1 METSE
6 KLSLSISPKLL
17 KAIALSYKSADR
29 VQIEYIDNS
38 IDQADKLFFDE
49 DLDLYTKEINIIV
62 TLSGKSYKDAK
73 ITFEDNCGGI
83 DWLLQ
88 ETIFYIG
95 NSPKSDELFSNGR
108 FGFGMMSFLYFCN
121 QLKVTTKD
129 KHINVDPSIPDYV
142 IEVIFDGKNFD
153 KPGINNVP
161 IVPSGYEYKG
171 NPEDT
176 FTIIELSEFNKEK
189 YSKIDLK
196 KLQSEVELHFDMILR
211 RKNLNIK
218 IIDNRG

>member
-38 IDQADKLFFDE
+38 IDQADKLFFDKE
-49 DLDLYTKEINIIV
+49 LNSYTKEINIIV
-62 TLSGKSYKDAK
+62 TLTGKSYKDAK

-83 DWLLQ
+83 EWLLE
-88 ETIFYIG
+88 ETIYSVG
-95 NSPKSDELFSNGR
+95 NSPKSDELISNGR

-121 QLKVTTKD
+121 RLKATTKD
-129 KHINVDPSIPDYV
+129 KQLNTNAYIQDEV
-142 IEVIFDGKNFD
+142 IEVIFDGNNFD

-161 IVPSGYEYKG
+161 IELSSYVYKG
-171 NPEDT
+171 NSNDA

>member
-1 METSE
+1 MENSE
-6 KLSLSISPKLL
+6 KLALSINPKLL
-17 KAIALSYKSADR
+17 KAIALSYKNPYR
-29 VQIEYIDNS
+29 VQMEYIDNS
-38 IDQADKLFFDE
+38 IDQADKLFYDN
-49 DLDLYTKEINIIV
+49 DSKSYTKEINIIV
-62 TLSGKSYKDAK
+62 TLTGKSYKDAK

-83 DWLLQ
+83 DWLLN
-88 ETIFYIG
+88 ETIYSIG
-95 NSPKSDELFSNGR
+95 YSPKASELISNGK
-108 FGFGMMSFLYFCN
+108 FGYGMMSFLYFCN
-121 QLKVTTKD
+121 RLKVTTKD
-129 KHINVDPSIPDYV
+129 KQLNTNAYIQDEV
-142 IEVIFDGKNFD
+142 IEVIFDGNNFD

-161 IVPSGYEYKG
+161 IELSSYVYKG
-171 NPEDT
+171 NSNDA